1 MRTITT
7 AAAALALVFACA
19 TSAFSAT
26 PTQKRQAIQQ
36 LKGEA
41 RSASGAR
48 VSTPLLALQK
58 ASAKRQRAG
67 ERDLQRKLPA
77 LRARNGY
84 VSVNAV
90 GDNAAALRTQL
101 VSKGMVNAKV
111 YEHSVSGRVPVS
123 ALRDVAATAGL
134 KVLRPTMATT
144 RRGLT
149 TTQGDR
155 SQRSDV
161 ARRQF
166 GVDGRGVKIGV
177 LSDSFDCA
185 IGPFDEGQNFTRAA
199 DDVRNGDLPA
209 GIKVLKDLSDEPS
222 EDCID
227 EGRAMMQI
235 IHDVAPG
242 AKQSFYTA
250 FESQADF
257 AAGIIA
263 LADDG
268 AQIIVD
274 DIIYFAETM
283 FEHDNVA
290 DAVEK
295 VARRG
300 VAYFSA
306 AGNDARQGYQSA
318 FRNSGRPGALD
329 GAVRHDFDPAR
340 RQIDDLQKITADDE
354 TVTVLALNWDEP
366 SVSANGVR
374 GSRSDLDLIFYDA
387 AGVPVELCSDDPEQL
402 VCQFA
407 GIDYNIDG
415 DAVELAQIVNFSGG
429 PLVFQVGI
437 ELYEG
442 PAPNFLQYVWF
453 DLDFGVISVDEFD
466 TQSGTVY
473 GHANTPNGEAV
484 GAAAWYQTQEW
495 GSPLRPTCIPAC
507 LNNFSSAGGVPILFG
522 SRGQRLHFPL
532 ILLKPGI
539 TAPDGGN
546 TSFFLFNL
554 GFDVP
559 GSSEDDEFP
568 NFFGTSAAAPHAAA
582 VAALMLDKRQRDIA
596 AGKRFFG
603 PRKLSPQLIYAAMRL
618 TADDM
623 RLRNFGG
630 EIGPQPVPGAAG
642 FDLDTGFGM
651 LDASRAVRA
660 VAGH

>member
-1 MRTITT
+1 MRTLTT
-7 AAAALALVFACA
+7 AAAALALACVCA
-19 TSAFSAT
+19 TPALSAT
-26 PTQKRQAIQQ
+26 AAQSRQAIKQ
-36 LKGEA
+36 LKLEA

-48 VSTPLLALQK
+48 VSSALLSLQK
-58 ASAKRQRAG
+58 ASAARQRAG
-67 ERDLQRKLPA
+67 ERELQRKLPA
-77 LRARNGY
+77 MRSHDGY
-84 VSVNAV
+84 VAVNAV
-90 GDNAAALRTQL
+90 GDDAAALKAQL
-101 VSKGMVNAKV
+101 VAKGMINATV
-111 YEHSVSGRVPVS
+111 YEHAVSGRVPVA
-123 ALRDVAATAGL
+123 ALKDVAATAGL

-155 SQRSDV
+155 SMRSDV
-161 ARRQF
+161 ARARF
-166 GVDGRGVKIGV
+166 DVNGRGVKIGV

-185 IGPFDEGQNFTRAA
+185 PGPFAPGQNFTRAA
-199 DDVRNGDLPA
+199 EDVRNGDLPA
-209 GIKVLKDLSDEPS
+209 GIRVLKDLSPVPS
-222 EDCID
+222 NDCID

-268 AQIIVD
+268 ADVIVD

-283 FEHDNVA
+283 FEHGVIA

-295 VARRG
+295 VAKRG

-306 AGNDARQGYQSA
+306 AGNDARQSYEA
-318 FRNSGRPGALD
+318 KFRNSGVPGLFD
-329 GAVRHDFDPAR
+329 GAVRHDFDPSR
-340 RQIDDLQKITADDE
+340 KTDDLQQITADDG

-374 GSRSDLDLIFYDA
+374 GSRSDVDLIFYDA
-387 AGVPVELCSDDPEQL
+387 DGFPVEPCTDDPEQL
-402 VCQFA
+402 VCQFP
-407 GIDYNIDG
+407 GIDINIDG
-415 DAVELAQIVNFSGG
+415 DAVELAEIVNFSGE
-429 PLVFQVGI
+429 PLVFQVGL
-437 ELYEG
+437 ELFEG
-442 PAPNFLQYVWF
+442 PAPKLLHYVWF
-453 DLDFGVISVDEFD
+453 DLAGGIISVDEFD

-484 GAAAWYQTQEW
+484 GASAWYQTEEW
-495 GSPLRPTCIPAC
+495 GSPLRPTCLPAC

-522 SRGQRLHFPL
+522 SRGQRLPLPL

-546 TSFFLFNL
+546 TSFFLFNID
-554 GFDVP
+554 FEIP
-559 GSSEDDEFP
+559 GSTEPDAFP

-582 VAALMLDKRQRDIA
+582 VAALMLDKRSRDIA
-596 AGKRFFG
+596 ARKHFIG
-603 PRKLSPQLIYAAMRL
+603 PRELSPQLIYAALRL

-630 EIGPQPVPGAAG
+630 EIGPQPVAGAAG
-642 FDLDTGFGM
+642 FDFDTGFGFV
-651 LDASRAVRA
+651 DASRALRA
-660 VAGH
+660 IAGF